1 MENSNIKDNADR
13 TLDYYFIKRK
23 QIIDYVNGSTGL
35 SADQI
40 IKCGEDLSELEFKIT
55 ALQIAKEN

>member
-1 MENSNIKDNADR
+1 MENSKLKDNVDR

-23 QIIDYVNGSTGL
+23 QIIDYVNESTGL